1 MKKPLLP
8 TPAAALLLLS
18 LGAVLSLLLGWK
30 VALDNRARVE
40 SELQREARQLGAEV
54 AARIGLYQYGLN
66 GARGVLASNGEHGIS
81 RARFRTYVQ
90 SQDASIKYPGLLGFG
105 YIRRVPQQQVVGF
118 ERREREDGVPDFTV
132 HQLRPHEG
140 ERAVIVYF
148 EPDRGDRSAIGL
160 DIASEPGRR
169 AAAESSMR
177 GGQARLSGPIAL
189 MPHPEDK
196 AQAFLL
202 LLPVYGGGVMPATE
216 EGRLRAGFGWV
227 FSPIR
232 ARDAMAGVMDDLPG
246 VAVELADV
254 TDGRAVAF
262 FSGGAGVT
270 RVIATASA
278 QRQLFG
284 RDWRLTLKAGPAFVD
299 SLRLPSATQA
309 ALDGLGASILASL
322 LALVVGRNRQRRL
335 ELRAAQNRLA
345 AIVEGSVDAIISK
358 TLLGVVTSWNHS
370 AERLFGYRAD
380 EAIGRP
386 LAELI
391 VPADRKGEESDILKR
406 IANGERIEHF
416 ETVRQRKDGVLL
428 NVSVS
433 VSPVQNEAGQIVGAS
448 KVLRDLSE
456 QKRIKTELQT
466 LSDNLERQVADRTAE
481 LDKAWRTL
489 QTVLD
494 AVPFIIGYWDRN
506 QINRVANRAY
516 QTWFGVDHGEL
527 PGRSMKS
534 LLGDELYQA
543 NRPHAEA
550 ALRGEP
556 QVFERRIP
564 GPDGVVRHSL
574 IQYLPDVVD
583 GGIKGFY
590 AIVQDIS
597 EQVESR
603 GRLTAALRERD
614 LLLNTINQQLLYSA
628 TDTDGRI
635 LEAND
640 LFCMAHGY
648 SREELLGQDHRKLS
662 ASVHPVL
669 FWQSL
674 WHTIGSGRAWR
685 GEICNRTRDGRLRW
699 FDTVIVPHAG
709 DSGRI
714 ERYIALR
721 IDITER
727 RLADAELARVHRLL
741 TNVLRAASEVA
752 IIAAD
757 VRGVVSLFNSGAQR
771 MLGYSEDEL
780 VGQAM
785 LTRFHLAEELSEHG
799 EELSARYE
807 RRVEGLRAL
816 VQEPEAAGAETR
828 EWTYVRKDGTH
839 LQVSLMVTA
848 MRDSDELVVG
858 YLAIAADITV
868 QQRQQR
874 ELVAARDQMQLASEV
889 AQLGIWS
896 WSPADNQLSWN
907 ARMFEIYSQPPEL
920 ALGGLE
926 YRHWRDRVHP
936 EDVDDMEAGLR
947 ELLAGG
953 DTMDRV
959 FRVVHPDGEVRHVQV
974 GARLERHGDGV
985 RITGINRDISESR
998 AYEQK
1003 LLEAKSLAEQASV
1016 AKSQFL
1022 ANMSHEIR
1030 TPMNAV
1036 LGLLQLMQH
1045 TRLDERQL
1053 DYVDKIQAAAK
1064 SLLGLLND
1072 ILDFSKM
1079 DAGKLQLDLHPF
1091 ELEGLMRELAVVLS
1105 GNTSDKDVEVLFR
1118 MEPTLPSV
1126 LVGDRLRLQQIL
1138 INLAGNALKFTNQGQ
1153 VVISVRESS
1162 RDGGEVSLRIEVSDT
1177 GIGIAPEQLARI
1189 FEGFT
1194 QAEASTTR
1202 RFGGTGLGLVISR
1215 RLVELMGGQLQVESQ
1230 FGCGSRFWFD
1240 LTLGMVAGE
1249 PLAQVPAEQL
1259 GPLAVLVVD
1268 DNPLA
1273 GEILMDT
1280 ISTVGWQA
1288 EYADGGEDAL
1298 EKVHRAEEAGRLY
1311 DVVLMDWRMPGLD
1324 GVGVAEVM
1332 RQQLSRDK
1340 PPVIIMV
1347 TAFGREVLAEAADR
1361 PNPPFSDFLTKP
1373 ITPQQLVDAVV
1384 RSVSGE
1390 ARVSRE
1396 DARPASIRR
1405 LAGMRILLVE
1415 DNALNRLVASELL
1428 QEEGA
1433 RISLAEGGLS
1443 GVSQAVGADPLFD
1456 IVIMDVQMP
1465 DIDGLE
1471 ATRRIRADPRCRSLP
1486 ILAMTANASQADRAA
1501 CLEAGMNDHV
1511 GKPIDIDELV
1521 LKLLELSGREAG
1533 AGGGPQPVRETV
1545 SRDAAETGEL
1555 VESLPSRLRRFGNKL
1570 RVYRA
1575 ALSTFRPECD
1585 ALLAGIAESG
1595 REGAQPELASGLHT
1609 LKGLAVTLGAQAL
1622 SQLAAELEKRARAGG
1637 AIGGEDLERLR
1648 GLLNDSVEQLF
1659 DSLPAEEARKTSKP
1673 LPAADWR
1680 EQLQGIL
1687 ALLEDN
1693 NLAAIDM
1700 VDKLL
1705 DRPQGGQE
1713 DAVHEVAAYVQS
1725 LQFEQAIVIVREL
1738 LAEAG

>member
-1 MKKPLLP
+1 MKKPFLS
-8 TPAAALLLLS
+8 TPAAALLVLL

-30 VALDNRARVE
+30 VALDNRARVA

-54 AARIGLYQYGLN
+54 AARIQRYQYGLS
-66 GARGVLASNGEHGIS
+66 GARGAIASNGEHGIS
-81 RARFRTYVQ
+81 RARFHTYAQ
-90 SQDASIKYPGLLGFG
+90 SLDASIEYPGLLGFG
-105 YIRRVPQQQVVGF
+105 YIRRVPQRQVAEF
-118 ERREREDGVPDFTV
+118 ERRERGDGAPDFAV
-132 HQLRPHEG
+132 HQLRPHDG

-169 AAAESSMR
+169 EAAESSMR

-189 MPHPEDK
+189 MPHPENK

-232 ARDAMAGVMDDLPG
+232 ASDAMAGAMDDLPG

-254 TDGRAVAF
+254 TNGRAVAF
-262 FSGGAGVT
+262 FSGGAGVSRT
-270 RVIATASA
+270 MATAST
-278 QRQLFG
+278 QQQLFG

-299 SLRLPSATQA
+299 SLRLPSAAQA

-358 TLLGVVTSWNHS
+358 TLTGVVTSWNHS

-391 VPADRKGEESDILKR
+391 VPEGRKGEEADILRR

-456 QKRIKTELQT
+456 QKRIKTELQA
-466 LSDNLERQVADRTAE
+466 LSENLERQVADRTAE

-494 AVPFIIGYWDRN
+494 AVPFIIGYWDCD
-506 QINRVANRAY
+506 QINRVANQAY
-516 QTWFGVDHGEL
+516 RTWFGIDHGDL

-534 LLGDELYQA
+534 VLGEELYQA
-543 NRPHAEA
+543 NLVYVEA

-564 GPDGVVRHSL
+564 GPDGIVRYSL
-574 IQYLPDVVD
+574 IHYLPDFVD
-583 GGIKGFY
+583 GGVKGFY
-590 AIVQDIS
+590 SIVQDIS
-597 EQVESR
+597 EQVESSSR
-603 GRLTAALRERD
+603 MTSALRERD
-614 LLLNTINQQLLYSA
+614 QLLNTINQQLLYSA
-628 TDTDGRI
+628 TDTEGRI

-640 LFCMAHGY
+640 LFCVAHGY
-648 SREELLGQDHRKLS
+648 SRDELLGQDHSKLN
-662 ASVHPVL
+662 AGVHPVL

-674 WHTIGSGRAWR
+674 WHTIGSGRVWR
-685 GEICNRTRDGRLRW
+685 GELCNRTRDGRLRW
-699 FDTVIVPHAG
+699 FDTVIVPHVG
-709 DSGRI
+709 DGGRI

-727 RLADAELARVHRLL
+727 RLADAELARVHGLL

-757 VRGVVSLFNSGAQR
+757 VNGMVSLFNSGAQR
-771 MLGYSEDEL
+771 MLGYSEDEM

-785 LTRFHLAEELSEHG
+785 LTRFHLAEELSAHG
-799 EELSARYE
+799 EELTARYE

-816 VQEPEAAGAETR
+816 VHEPEAAGAETR

-839 LQVSLMVTA
+839 LQVSLMMTA

-858 YLAIAADITV
+858 YLAIATDITV

-907 ARMFEIYSQPPEL
+907 AQMFEIYSQPPEL
-920 ALGGLE
+920 AQQGLE
-926 YRHWRDRVHP
+926 YRHWRERVHP
-936 EDVDDMEAGLR
+936 EDVDYMEARLR
-947 ELLAGG
+947 ELLASGE
-953 DTMDRV
+953 TMEQV
-959 FRVVHPDGEVRHVQV
+959 FRVVHPDGEIRHVQV

-985 RITGINRDISESR
+985 RVTGINRDISENR

-1053 DYVDKIQAAAK
+1053 DYVGKIQAAAK

-1105 GNTSDKDVEVLFR
+1105 GNTNDKDVEVLFR
-1118 MEPTLPSV
+1118 MEPTLPSI

-1138 INLAGNALKFTNQGQ
+1138 INLAGNALKFTTQGQ
-1153 VVISVRESS
+1153 VVITVRESS
-1162 RDGGEVSLRIEVSDT
+1162 RGGGEVSLYIEVSDT

-1202 RFGGTGLGLVISR
+1202 RFGGTGLGLVISQ
-1215 RLVELMGGQLQVESQ
+1215 RLVELMGGQLRVESQ
-1230 FGCGSRFWFD
+1230 FGCGSRFWFE
-1240 LTLGMVAGE
+1240 LTLGMAADE
-1249 PLAQVPAEQL
+1249 PLAHAPAESL
-1259 GPLAVLVVD
+1259 GPLAILVVD

-1280 ISTVGWQA
+1280 ISTVGWKA
-1288 EYADGGEDAL
+1288 EYADGGEEAL
-1298 EKVHRAEEAGRLY
+1298 EKVHRADMAGQLY

-1324 GVGVAEVM
+1324 GVGVAEMM

-1347 TAFGREVLAEAADR
+1347 TAFGREVLAEAADS

-1373 ITPQQLVDAVV
+1373 ITPQQLVDAVI
-1384 RSVSGE
+1384 RSVTGAE
-1390 ARVSRE
+1390 REIAQPVST
-1396 DARPASIRR
+1396 RR
-1405 LAGMRILLVE
+1405 LGGMRILLVE

-1443 GVSQAVGADPLFD
+1443 GVSQAVEADPLFD

-1521 LKLLELSGREAG
+1521 LKLLELSGREAA
-1533 AGGGPQPVRETV
+1533 AGGGPPPAREALP
-1545 SRDAAETGEL
+1545 RDAAETGEL
-1555 VESLPSRLRRFGNKL
+1555 VEPLPSRLRRFGNKL

-1585 ALLAGIAESG
+1585 ALLTGIAENG
-1595 REGAQPELASGLHT
+1595 RLGAQPELASGLHT
-1609 LKGLAVTLGAQAL
+1609 LKGLSVTLGAQAL
-1622 SQLAAELEKRARAGG
+1622 SQQAAALEKRARAGE

-1648 GLLNDSVEQLF
+1648 GLLDDSVAQLF
-1659 DSLPAEEARKTSKP
+1659 DSLPAEEARKASKP
-1673 LPAADWR
+1673 LPAADWL
-1680 EQLQGIL
+1680 EQLRDIL
-1687 ALLEDN
+1687 ALLEDS
-1693 NLAAIDM
+1693 NLAAIDL
-1700 VDKLL
+1700 VDGLL
-1705 DRPQGGQE
+1705 DRPLSGQE
-1713 DAVHEVAAYVQS
+1713 ESVREVAACVQR